1 MTKLAFVNR
10 YSNLKFQPFSNRKNL
25 KYKIINEQSEIY
37 MPLTIINSFASWV
50 LKQRI
55 HQIELFLKYPNEVQ
69 EELLMNLIQSSK
81 NTVLGKEYDYASIN
95 SYATFADRIPIST
108 YEELQPLIERTRK
121 GEQNVFWETPIKWFA
136 KSSGTTNAKSKFIP
150 VSNEALEDC
159 HYKGS
164 KDLLCLYLNNNEE
177 SELFLGKSLRLGGSS
192 QIYEDNNTFF
202 GDLSAILI
210 ENMPIWAEFSSTPS
224 SKISLMSEWE
234 TKIAAII
241 NETKN
246 ENVTSFAGVPSWM
259 LVLMNKMLEETGKG
273 NLFEIWPNLEV
284 YFHGGV
290 NFEPYREQYKKILP
304 KKDFKYYEIYNASE
318 GFFAIQDLNYSSD
331 LLLMLDYGIFYEF
344 IAMDTFG
351 TPDQKVIRLADV
363 ELFKNY
369 ALVITT
375 NSGLWRYLIGDT
387 VRFTSLNPYRIRVTG
402 RTKHHIN
409 VFGEELMVENTDQA
423 IAKACKITQMEVVE
437 YTVAPVFMNG
447 KEKGAHEWMI
457 EFKNNPADV
466 AQFQKA
472 LDESIQSL
480 NSDYEAKRYN
490 NMTLNPLVINV
501 ARKNLFY
508 DWLKGKNKLGGQ
520 HKIPRLSNQR
530 DYLEQLKS
538 MQFQTA

>member
-1 MTKLAFVNR
+1 
-10 YSNLKFQPFSNRKNL
+10 
-25 KYKIINEQSEIY
+25 
-37 MPLTIINSFASWV
+37 MPLSIINSIASWF

-69 EELLMNLIQSSK
+69 EELLMNLIRSSEE
-81 NTVLGKEYDYASIN
+81 TAFGKQYEYSSIK
-95 SYATFADRIPIST
+95 SYKTFTERVPISS
-108 YEELQPLIERTRK
+108 YEDLEPFIERTRQ
-121 GEQNVFWETPIKWFA
+121 GEQNVLWNTPVKWFA

-177 SELFLGKSLRLGGSS
+177 SEMFVGKSLRLGGSS
-192 QIYEDNNTFF
+192 QIYENNNTFF

-234 TKIAAII
+234 TKMSAII
-241 NETKN
+241 KETLN

-259 LVLMNKMLEETGKG
+259 LVLMNKVLEETGKT
-273 NLFEIWPNLEV
+273 NLMEVWPNLEV

-290 NFEPYREQYKKILP
+290 SFDPYRDQYQKILP
-304 KKDFKYYEIYNASE
+304 QSQFKYYEIYNASE
-318 GFFAIQDLNYSSD
+318 GFFAIQDLNNSSD

-344 IAMDTFG
+344 IPMDTFG
-351 TPDQKVIRLADV
+351 TPDQKAIRLADV

-369 ALVITT
+369 AMVITT
-375 NSGLWRYLIGDT
+375 NGGLWRYLIGDT
-387 VRFTSLNPYRIRVTG
+387 VRFTSLDPYRVRVTG

-423 IAKACKITQMEVVE
+423 IAKTCKITQTEVVD
-437 YTVAPVFMNG
+437 YTVAPIFMKD

-457 EFKNNPADV
+457 EFKQEPKDINA
-466 AQFQKA
+466 FQKI
-472 LDESIQSL
+472 LDETLQSL

-501 ARKNLFY
+501 ARERLFY
-508 DWLKGKNKLGGQ
+508 DWLKESNKLGGQ
-520 HKIPRLSNQR
+520 HKIPRLSNKR
-530 DYLEQLKS
+530 DYLEQLKK
-538 MQFQTA
+538 MQHFVSF

>member
-1 MTKLAFVNR
+1 
-10 YSNLKFQPFSNRKNL
+10 
-25 KYKIINEQSEIY
+25 
-37 MPLTIINSFASWV
+37 MPIQIINSFASWV

-69 EELLMNLIQSSK
+69 EELLMDLIQSSK
-81 NTVLGKEYDYASIN
+81 NTVLGKEYDYATIN
-95 SYATFADRIPIST
+95 SYSTFAERVPIST
-108 YEELQPLIERTRK
+108 YEEIQPLIERTRK
-121 GEQNVFWETPIKWFA
+121 GEQNVFWEAPIKWFA

-150 VSNEALEDC
+150 VSSTALEDC

-164 KDLLCLYLNNNEE
+164 KDLLCMYLNNNED
-177 SELFLGKSLRLGGSS
+177 SQLFVGKSLRLGGSA

-224 SKISLMSEWE
+224 NRISLMCEWE
-234 TKIAAII
+234 AKIAAII
-241 NETKN
+241 NETKK

-259 LVLMNKMLEETGKG
+259 LVLMNRMLEETGKG

-290 NFEPYREQYKKILP
+290 NFEPYREQYQKILP
-304 KKDFKYYEIYNASE
+304 KKDFNYYEIYNASE
-318 GFFAIQDLNYSSD
+318 GFFAIQDLNNSND

-344 IAMDTFG
+344 IPMDTFG
-351 TPDQKVIRLADV
+351 TINQKTIRLADV

-369 ALVITT
+369 AIVITT

-423 IAKACKITQMEVVE
+423 IAKACKLTNSEIVD
-437 YTVAPVFMNG
+437 YTVAPIFMID

-457 EFKNNPADV
+457 EFKKKPADM
-466 AQFQKA
+466 AMFQKA
-472 LDESIQSL
+472 LDETLQSL
-480 NSDYEAKRYN
+480 NSDYEAKRCN
-490 NMTLNPLVINV
+490 NMTLNPLVINI
-501 ARKNLFY
+501 ARENLFY
-508 DWLKGKNKLGGQ
+508 EWLKDHNKLGGQ

-530 DYLEQLKS
+530 DYLEQLIN
-538 MQFQTA
+538 MQIKVIL

>member
-1 MTKLAFVNR
+1 
-10 YSNLKFQPFSNRKNL
+10 
-25 KYKIINEQSEIY
+25 
-37 MPLTIINSFASWV
+37 MPLPIINSIASWV

-69 EELLMNLIQSSK
+69 EELLMNLIRSSE
-81 NTVLGKEYDYASIN
+81 NTVVGKKYGYDSIK
-95 SYATFADRIPIST
+95 SYQTFTERVPIST
-108 YEELQPLIERTRK
+108 YEDLEPMIEQTRK
-121 GEQNVFWETPIKWFA
+121 GEQNIFWSTPIKWFA

-150 VSNEALEDC
+150 VSAEALEDC

-164 KDLLCLYLNNNEE
+164 KDLLCLYLNNNEN
-177 SELFLGKSLRLGGSS
+177 SEMFLGKSLRLGGSS
-192 QIYEDNNTFF
+192 QIYENNNTFF

-224 SKISLMSEWE
+224 NKISLMSEWE

-259 LVLMNKMLEETGKG
+259 LVLMNKVLEETGKG

-290 NFEPYREQYKKILP
+290 SFDPYREQYHKILP
-304 KKDFKYYEIYNASE
+304 NDKFKYYEIYNASE
-318 GFFAIQDLNYSSD
+318 GFFAIQDLNDSSD

-344 IAMDTFG
+344 IPMDVFG
-351 TPDQKVIRLADV
+351 TPNQEAIRLSDV
-363 ELFKNY
+363 ELHKNY
-369 ALVITT
+369 AVVLTT
-375 NSGLWRYLIGDT
+375 NGGLWRYLVGDT

-409 VFGEELMVENTDQA
+409 VFGEELMVENTDRA
-423 IAKACKITQMEVVE
+423 IAKTCEITQTEVVD
-437 YTVAPVFMNG
+437 YTVAPVFMQG
-447 KEKGAHEWMI
+447 KEKGGHEWMI
-457 EFKNNPADV
+457 EFKKNPKNHAE
-466 AQFQKA
+466 FQKI
-472 LDESIQSL
+472 LDENLQSL

-490 NMTLNPLVINV
+490 NMTLNQLVLNV
-501 ARKNLFY
+501 ARPNLFY
-508 DWLKGKNKLGGQ
+508 DWLKSNDKLGGQ

-530 DYLEQLKS
+530 DYLEQLKN
-538 MQFQTA
+538 M